1 MDLNS
6 VFRFHQEWFYFA
18 VISCGVV
25 GVWGLVLAAM
35 KRDPSRWFSY
45 MRAVAIAAILVQI
58 GSGVSL
64 YANGREPVNSF
75 HMFYVDL
82 GVFVSIDNGQTSRV
96 DLRHLAAVC
105 YGSRYSSLDERVA
118 RTVLQ
123 SSLAPRVVRTFL
135 SSSFVSRVLGTSWW
149 SSSLLRS

>member
-75 HMFYVDL
+75 HMFYGVVIAITLTLAYLYRSTMAKRPALTYGILLLFVMGL
-82 GVFVSIDNGQTSRV
+82 GIRAWMNV
-96 DLRHLAAVC
+96 
-105 YGSRYSSLDERVA
+105 
-118 RTVLQ
+118 
-123 SSLAPRVVRTFL
+123 
-135 SSSFVSRVLGTSWW
+135 
-149 SSSLLRS
+149 